1 MVKITIKQVIGRA
14 GTGKTTYAKKVAEH
28 HIKHNKI
35 VYCLSFT
42 HSAVENMR
50 HRGFSSKC
58 KFSTLHSFFRIDFSG
73 EVMGCYLPFDVL
85 IIDEFSLISSE
96 LLDKCIRSIF
106 KTGNDFIQELEV
118 YLVGDPLQLG
128 TINGN
133 GSIEY
138 NVLDK
143 TFRVLPIKEL
153 PIENIVPIIS
163 HWSSLCINSPLV
175 TELTSRS
182 KVLHT
187 NYRSNDTI
195 MKLVED
201 TVFKGNL
208 IEILPLLYTSND
220 IIKLIRDD
228 KYNVIAS
235 KYNSLK
241 ILNDRVRL
249 GKDCLTYHDWKYIPN
264 EHVYLTMNT
273 GSSYNGENAI
283 LLTAD
288 ATSVT
293 IDTIHGKNIITDMF
307 IRNVEGV
314 NSNGKVPIVMPSY
327 LYTFHKSQGLEFDN
341 VAICIDDLFD
351 FSMLYTGITRA
362 RKNIVFFTMNSIIYR
377 DIEEIIKETIKHNSL
392 KDIYTRCLT
401 DNVLR
406 KSIQDVL
413 QKYINSGTLE
423 LNTINNIYKDTTVK

>member
-28 HIKHNKI
+28 HIKHGKD

-50 HRGFSSKC
+50 RRGFPSKC
-58 KFSTLHSFFRIDFSG
+58 SFSTLHSFFRIDFSG
-73 EVMGCYLPFDVL
+73 EVMGCYLHFDVL

-96 LLDKCIRSIF
+96 ILDKCIRSIF
-106 KTGNDFIQELEV
+106 RAGKDCLQEREV

-133 GSIEY
+133 DSINY
-138 NVLDK
+138 STLNK
-143 TFRVLPIKEL
+143 AFQVLPIKEI

-163 HWSSLCINSPLV
+163 HWGSLCINSPLI
-175 TELTSRS
+175 TDLTSRS
-182 KVLHT
+182 KVLDT

-195 MKLVED
+195 MKLVEEM
-201 TVFKGNL
+201 VFNGNL
-208 IEILPLLYTSND
+208 LEILPLLYTSDDIVKMIRND
-220 IIKLIRDD
+220 G
-228 KYNVIAS
+228 YTVIAS
-235 KYNSLK
+235 KYNTLK
-241 ILNDRVRL
+241 ILNDRARI
-249 GKDCLTYHDWKYIPN
+249 GKDCLMYHDWKYIPN
-264 EHVYLTMNT
+264 EPVYLTMNT
-273 GSSYNGENAI
+273 GCLYNGEEAT

-293 IDTIHGKNIITDMF
+293 IENIHGKNIITDMF

-362 RKNIVFFTMNSIIYR
+362 RKKIVFFTMNSMIYN
-377 DIEEIIKETIKHNSL
+377 DIEETIKETVKYDSL
-392 KDIYTRCLT
+392 KDIYMRCST
-401 DNVLR
+401 DSDLR
-406 KSIQDVL
+406 NSIQEIL

-423 LNTINNIYKDTTVK
+423 LNAINNIYKDISDN